1 MAAVLSCTASAR
13 ARAPDVHLDWQ
24 RPPGS
29 LCPSRAV
36 LEADVEALMERAVF
50 TSRSEARV
58 LVRGVVDD
66 GPDGV
71 RVRIEATSSRGEP
84 LGTRE
89 LKAAAGQCE
98 TLRDTIALVLT
109 LFVEYEGPSNDE
121 TDIAL
126 GIGAEASVA
135 QVPMPR
141 MALALGPAL
150 SVDIGRV
157 LQVQVSAAYWPP
169 VSIRTAR
176 GVGATLEALSL
187 ELRGCARAW
196 AGLGLCTGVEGGAL
210 MAVPLRLTGPERQTR
225 LLAHALLEAR
235 WELALAEIV
244 RLDLAA
250 GALVSLSRPAF
261 SYLKADGR
269 EMAVYRPDPVGI
281 NFRLAIIIPTE

>member
-1 MAAVLSCTASAR
+1 MLSCAASAH

-24 RPPGS
+24 RPLGS

-50 TSRSEARV
+50 ASRDEARV

-66 GPDGV
+66 GASGV
-71 RVRIEATSSRGEP
+71 LIHIEATSARGEP

-89 LKAAAGQCE
+89 LKATAGQCE

-109 LFVEYEGPSNDE
+109 LFVEYEEPSNDQ

-126 GIGAEASVA
+126 YLGAEVSVA
-135 QVPMPR
+135 RVPMPR
-141 MALALGPAL
+141 MALAVGPAL
-150 SVDIGRV
+150 SVDLGSV
-157 LQVQVSAAYWPP
+157 LQVQLSAAYWPP
-169 VSIRTAR
+169 VSIQTAR
-176 GVGATLEALSL
+176 GVGAMLEAVSL

-196 AGLGLCTGVEGGAL
+196 AGLGLCTGVESGAL
-210 MAVPLRLTGPERQTR
+210 MAVPLRLTGPDRQTR

-244 RLDLAA
+244 RVDLAA
-250 GALVSLSRPAF
+250 GALLSLSRPAF
-261 SYLKADGR
+261 SYLKADGQ
-269 EMAVYRPDPVGI
+269 EMAVYRPAPVGM
-281 NFRLAIIIPTE
+281 NFRLTIIIPTE